1 MNYWF
6 TDQANLSECFTP
18 LAEWIE
24 SIREVRKEE
33 TKKVLGIDRGW
44 LMRSGNGVFGG
55 STYHF
60 QKGDSA
66 WISQNLWDHYAFTGD
81 VEYLKT
87 MAYPVMKEVCEFW
100 FDHLKELPDG
110 KLVVPDGTSPEH
122 GPKKTEDGSIKIVEG
137 HRTHLDGVSYDQ
149 QLCWDLFTNTIE
161 ASEALGVDEEFRK
174 QLEERR
180 SKLLGPQIG
189 KWGQLQEWMEDI
201 DDPKSQHRHVSHML
215 AVFPGRQIHPKSTPE
230 WADAAKVSVVAR
242 GNGHTGWSKVFKFC
256 VFARLL
262 DAENSYRLLTDVL
275 LTKTHGNLWTT
286 HPPFQIDCNFGY
298 AAAVNEML
306 VQSHMGEIHLLPALP
321 EAWPEGQVR
330 GMKVRGGFEMDLA
343 WKDGKLTKATLRSSK
358 NASSEVSIRLG
369 DKVKE
374 VSATE
379 NGVIDLSPADF

>member
-1 MNYWF
+1 M
-6 TDQANLSECFTP
+6 ANS
-18 LAEWIE
+18 
-24 SIREVRKEE
+24 
-33 TKKVLGIDRGW
+33 
-44 LMRSGNGVFGG
+44 
-55 STYHF
+55 
-60 QKGDSA
+60 
-66 WISQNLWDHYAFTGD
+66 
-81 VEYLKT
+81 
-87 MAYPVMKEVCEFW
+87 
-100 FDHLKELPDG
+100 
-110 KLVVPDGTSPEH
+110 VVPDGTSPEH

-215 AVFPGRQIHPKSTPE
+215 AVFPGTPNPSEEHSRMGGCGQKSASSPAATATRAGARYSSSVCLPDCWTRKIPTACSPTFYSPKHTATFGPLTRHFKSTAISATQPRSMKCWCSPTWE
-230 WADAAKVSVVAR
+230 R
-242 GNGHTGWSKVFKFC
+242 
-256 VFARLL
+256 
-262 DAENSYRLLTDVL
+262 
-275 LTKTHGNLWTT
+275 
-286 HPPFQIDCNFGY
+286 
-298 AAAVNEML
+298 
-306 VQSHMGEIHLLPALP
+306 IHLLPALP